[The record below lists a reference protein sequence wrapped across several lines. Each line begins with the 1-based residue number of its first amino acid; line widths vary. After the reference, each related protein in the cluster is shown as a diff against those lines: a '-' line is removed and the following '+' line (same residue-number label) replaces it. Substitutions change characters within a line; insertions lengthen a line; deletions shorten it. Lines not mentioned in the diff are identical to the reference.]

1 MLDVITWF
9 VPGVAVSVLLG
20 LVVARPLA
28 RRLRTSPPVAL
39 LFIVGLGAILSATL
53 TPIAPGIDG
62 PPSSVGTCDFHRMTL
77 APLAVLMRINDTSL
91 NVALFMPI
99 GLAVGLLPWSWQKVM
114 VLIVAL
120 ALPFLVETVQLLA
133 PSLDRSCES
142 ADVIDNLTGL
152 FAGLI
157 AGTVLGLT
165 VAAARLAIDV
175 AKTR

>member
-1 MLDVITWF
+1 MLETLTWF
-9 VPGVAVSVLLG
+9 VPGAAVSALLA
-20 LVVARPLA
+20 LFLATPLA
-28 RRLRTSPPVAL
+28 RRLRTSSPVAWL
-39 LFIVGLGAILSATL
+39 LIAGLGAILSATL

-62 PPSSVGTCDFHRMTL
+62 PPSSVGTCD
-77 APLAVLMRINDTSL
+77 
-91 NVALFMPI
+91 VALFMPI

-133 PSLDRSCES
+133 QSLDRSCES